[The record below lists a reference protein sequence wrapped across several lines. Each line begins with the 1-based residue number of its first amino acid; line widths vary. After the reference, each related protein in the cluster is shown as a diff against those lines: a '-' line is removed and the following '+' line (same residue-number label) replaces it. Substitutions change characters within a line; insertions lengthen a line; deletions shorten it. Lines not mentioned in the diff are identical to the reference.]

1 MYSEQGKRLKE
12 LRISLGYTLA
22 FVARKLDITT
32 NYLSLIERGERK
44 PSEIVMYKMSEFYK
58 LNPIEIFS
66 LYGTIPTEQVEKIIS
81 CPSLVKI
88 ISQLS
93 TDERF
98 TEEEKEGISSVLQE
112 EIFKN
117 IEKRR
122 E

>member
-1 MYSEQGKRLKE
+1 MYSKQGKRLKE
-12 LRISLGYTLA
+12 LRASLGYTLA
-22 FVARKLDITT
+22 FVAKKLDITT

-112 EIFKN
+112 EIFKI